1 MCGIAGIV
9 NFDSKKLN
17 PDILIS
23 IKNSLEHRGPDTSS
37 ILNINDST
45 SFIHTRLAI
54 IDLDSRS
61 DQPMTSH
68 NGRYN
73 IVFNGEIYNF
83 KELRSDLENKGV
95 SFRTNGDTEV
105 LLELFAH
112 YGHKSV
118 HLLRGQFAFAIYD
131 NAENSLFLCRDRVGI
146 KPIYYSIYNKKFIF
160 GSELKALEGSS
171 LIPFEPDYE
180 SYVSYLRHLCVPYS
194 NTGNR
199 NIKKLEPGTWIK
211 VSDNLELQKFKY
223 WDPFTIE
230 VNNDLTKE
238 EAVLK
243 TDKLIQESIEYRN
256 VSDVE
261 VGLFLSGGLDSS
273 LIGSIMKNQLG
284 SKIKGFNIDYEEKF
298 DGYAGES
305 EEATFAAN
313 HIGLDLVKDKIK
325 YLDYKQILNNY
336 TFFQDDLI
344 GDEVG
349 IPLFFLGRSTKSK
362 SIKVVQVGEG
372 ADELFYGYEHWLRLL
387 NLSRYIRPILSSS
400 RTLNNFTNH
409 RLNLFSNIIFNRTP
423 FAGGALGF
431 NLAEINSLI
440 TQNVFSDF
448 KNVHK
453 VDNKWQEYNKQ
464 DHPSLSKWMTKIDLE
479 IRLPELLLM
488 RMDKLVMQSSIE
500 ARVPFLDHKLIEFVL
515 SIPDKYIVS
524 SSSTKPL
531 LKNIAKR
538 HIPESIYNRKKQGFR
553 APIGEWIK
561 KDEALFYDSIYEFNQ
576 LTQLFNN
583 DELKK
588 QITGNDYQKKWYL
601 ANLANWHLSRV

>member
-131 NAENSLFLCRDRVGI
+131 NTENSLFLCRDRVGI

-243 TDKLIQESIEYRN
+243 TDKLIQDSIEYRN

-336 TFFQDDLI
+336 TFFQDDLV

-464 DHPSLSKWMTKIDLE
+464 DHLSLSKWMTKIDLE

-576 LTQLFNN
+576 ITQLFNN

>member
-112 YGHKSV
+112 YGHTSV

-131 NAENSLFLCRDRVGI
+131 NTENSLFLCRDRVGI

-223 WDPFTIE
+223 WDPFKIE

-313 HIGLDLVKDKIK
+313 QIGLDLVKDKIK

>member
-131 NAENSLFLCRDRVGI
+131 NTENSLFLCRDRVGI

-194 NTGNR
+194 NTGNG

-211 VSDNLELQKFKY
+211 VNDNLELQKFKY

>member
-131 NAENSLFLCRDRVGI
+131 NTENSLFLCRDRVGI

-243 TDKLIQESIEYRN
+243 TDKLIKESIEYRN

>member
-131 NAENSLFLCRDRVGI
+131 NTENSLFLCRDRVGI

-211 VSDNLELQKFKY
+211 VSDNLEIEKFKY

-298 DGYAGES
+298 DGYVGES

-325 YLDYKQILNNY
+325 YLDYKQIFNNY

>member
-68 NGRYN
+68 NGRYT

-83 KELRSDLENKGV
+83 KELRNDLENKGV

-131 NAENSLFLCRDRVGI
+131 NTENSLFLCRDRVGI

>member
-131 NAENSLFLCRDRVGI
+131 NTENSLFLCRDRVGI

-464 DHPSLSKWMTKIDLE
+464 DHLSLSKWMTKIDLE

>member
-131 NAENSLFLCRDRVGI
+131 NTENSLFLCRDRVGI

-400 RTLNNFTNH
+400 RTLNNFTHH

-431 NLAEINSLI
+431 NLAEINRLI

-448 KNVHK
+448 NNVHK

>member
-61 DQPMTSH
+61 DQPMTSR

-131 NAENSLFLCRDRVGI
+131 NTENSLFLCRDRVGI

-211 VSDNLELQKFKY
+211 VSDNLELQKSKY

>member
-131 NAENSLFLCRDRVGI
+131 NTENSLFLCRDRVGI

-298 DGYAGES
+298 DGYVGES

-576 LTQLFNN
+576 LTQFFNN

>member
-118 HLLRGQFAFAIYD
+118 HLLRGQFAFAIHD
-131 NAENSLFLCRDRVGI
+131 NKENSLFLCRDRVGI

>member
-131 NAENSLFLCRDRVGI
+131 NTENSLFLCRDRVGI

-273 LIGSIMKNQLG
+273 LIGSIMKNQIG

>member
-112 YGHKSV
+112 YGHTSV

-131 NAENSLFLCRDRVGI
+131 NTENSLFLCRDRVGI

>member
-131 NAENSLFLCRDRVGI
+131 NTENSLFLCRDRVGI

-243 TDKLIQESIEYRN
+243 TDKLIKESIEYRN

-400 RTLNNFTNH
+400 KTLNNFTNH

>member
-131 NAENSLFLCRDRVGI
+131 NTENSLFLCRDRVGI

-601 ANLANWHLSRV
+601 SNLANWHLSRV

>member
-131 NAENSLFLCRDRVGI
+131 NTENSLFLCRDRVGI

-325 YLDYKQILNNY
+325 YLDFKQILNNY

>member
-83 KELRSDLENKGV
+83 NELRSELENKGV
-95 SFRTNGDTEV
+95 SFQTNGDTEV

-131 NAENSLFLCRDRVGI
+131 NTENSLFLCRDRVGI
-146 KPIYYSIYNKKFIF
+146 KPIYYSIHNKNFIF
-160 GSELKALEGSS
+160 GSELKTLEGSN

-211 VSDNLELQKFKY
+211 VSDNLEIEKFKY

>member
-131 NAENSLFLCRDRVGI
+131 NTENSLFLCRDRVGI

-448 KNVHK
+448 KNVHE
-453 VDNKWQEYNKQ
+453 VDIKWQEYNKQ

>member
-68 NGRYN
+68 NGRYT

-131 NAENSLFLCRDRVGI
+131 NTENSLFLCRDRVGI

-431 NLAEINSLI
+431 NLAEINRLI
-440 TQNVFSDF
+440 TQNVFFDF

>member
-9 NFDSKKLN
+9 NFDSQKLN

-37 ILNINDST
+37 ILNINEST

-131 NAENSLFLCRDRVGI
+131 NTENSLFLCRDRVGI
-146 KPIYYSIYNKKFIF
+146 KPIYYSIHNKNFIF
-160 GSELKALEGSS
+160 GSELKTLESS
-171 LIPFEPDYE
+171 NLIPFEPDYE
-180 SYVSYLRHLCVPYS
+180 SYVSYLRHLCVPYA

-211 VSDNLELQKFKY
+211 VSDNLEIEKFKY

-238 EAVLK
+238 EAILK

-298 DGYAGES
+298 DGYVGES

-387 NLSRYIRPILSSS
+387 NLSRYIRPILGSS

-409 RLNLFSNIIFNRTP
+409 RLNLLSNIIFNRTP

-440 TQNVFSDF
+440 TQDVYSDF

-453 VDNKWQEYNKQ
+453 VDNKWQAYNKQ

-515 SIPDKYIVS
+515 SIPDKFIVS

-588 QITGNDYQKKWYL
+588 LITGNDYQKKWYL

>member
-131 NAENSLFLCRDRVGI
+131 NTENSLFLCRDRVGI

-199 NIKKLEPGTWIK
+199 NIKKLESGTWIK

-223 WDPFTIE
+223 WDPFKIE

-313 HIGLDLVKDKIK
+313 QIGLDLVKDKIK

>member
-131 NAENSLFLCRDRVGI
+131 NTENSLFLCRDRVGI

-464 DHPSLSKWMTKIDLE
+464 NHPSLSKWMTKIDLE

-515 SIPDKYIVS
+515 SVPDKYIVN

>member
-131 NAENSLFLCRDRVGI
+131 NTENSLFLCRDRVGI

-500 ARVPFLDHKLIEFVL
+500 ARVPFLDHELIEFVL

>member
-131 NAENSLFLCRDRVGI
+131 NTENSLFLCRDRVGI
-146 KPIYYSIYNKKFIF
+146 KPIYYSIHNKNFIF
-160 GSELKALEGSS
+160 GSELKTLEGSN

-211 VSDNLELQKFKY
+211 VNDNLELQKFKY

>member
-131 NAENSLFLCRDRVGI
+131 NTENSLFLCRDRVGI

-211 VSDNLELQKFKY
+211 VSDKLELQKFKY

-243 TDKLIQESIEYRN
+243 TDKLIKESIEYRN

-400 RTLNNFTNH
+400 RTFNNFTNH

>member
-68 NGRYN
+68 NGRYT

-131 NAENSLFLCRDRVGI
+131 NTENSLFLCRDRVGI

-298 DGYAGES
+298 DGYVGES

-576 LTQLFNN
+576 LTQFFNN

>member
-131 NAENSLFLCRDRVGI
+131 NTENSLFLCRDRVGI

-284 SKIKGFNIDYEEKF
+284 SKVKGFNIDYEEKF
-298 DGYAGES
+298 DGYVGES

-336 TFFQDDLI
+336 TFFQDDLV

>member
-131 NAENSLFLCRDRVGI
+131 NTENSLFLCRDRVGI

-194 NTGNR
+194 NTGNG

-298 DGYAGES
+298 DGYVGES

>member
-1 MCGIAGIV
+1 MCGIAGIL

-131 NAENSLFLCRDRVGI
+131 NTENSLFLCRDRVGI

>member
-131 NAENSLFLCRDRVGI
+131 NTENSLFLCRDRVGI

-256 VSDVE
+256 ISDVE

>member
-37 ILNINDST
+37 ILNINEST

-105 LLELFAH
+105 LLELFSH

-131 NAENSLFLCRDRVGI
+131 NTENSLFLCRDRVGI
-146 KPIYYSIYNKKFIF
+146 KPIYYSIHNKNFIF
-160 GSELKALEGSS
+160 GSELKTLEGSN

-180 SYVSYLRHLCVPYS
+180 SYVSYLRHLCVPYT

-211 VSDNLELQKFKY
+211 VGDNLEIEKFKY

-238 EAVLK
+238 EAILK
-243 TDKLIQESIEYRN
+243 TDKLIQESIKYRN

-298 DGYAGES
+298 DGYVGES

-325 YLDYKQILNNY
+325 YLDYKQIFNNY

-409 RLNLFSNIIFNRTP
+409 RLNLLSNIIFNRTP

-440 TQNVFSDF
+440 TQNVYSDF

-524 SSSTKPL
+524 STSTKPL

-538 HIPESIYNRKKQGFR
+538 HIPESIYNRNKQGFR

>member
-131 NAENSLFLCRDRVGI
+131 NTENSLFLCRDRVGI

-298 DGYAGES
+298 DGYVGES

>member
-131 NAENSLFLCRDRVGI
+131 NTENSLFLCRDRVGI

-211 VSDNLELQKFKY
+211 VSDNLEIEKFKY

-243 TDKLIQESIEYRN
+243 SDKLIQESIEYRN

-298 DGYAGES
+298 DGYVGES

-538 HIPESIYNRKKQGFR
+538 HIPESIYNRNKQGFR

>member
-131 NAENSLFLCRDRVGI
+131 NTENSLFLCRDRVGI

-238 EAVLK
+238 EAELK
-243 TDKLIQESIEYRN
+243 TDKLIQDSIEYRN

-515 SIPDKYIVS
+515 SVPDKYIVN

>member
-112 YGHKSV
+112 YGHTSV

-131 NAENSLFLCRDRVGI
+131 NTENSLFLCRDRVGI

-223 WDPFTIE
+223 WDPFKIE

-243 TDKLIQESIEYRN
+243 TDKLIQESIDYRN

-313 HIGLDLVKDKIK
+313 QIGLDLVKDKIK

>member
-112 YGHKSV
+112 YGHTSV

-131 NAENSLFLCRDRVGI
+131 NTENSLFLCRDRVGI

-223 WDPFTIE
+223 WDPFKIE

-243 TDKLIQESIEYRN
+243 TDKLIQESIKYRN

-313 HIGLDLVKDKIK
+313 QIGLDLVKDKIK